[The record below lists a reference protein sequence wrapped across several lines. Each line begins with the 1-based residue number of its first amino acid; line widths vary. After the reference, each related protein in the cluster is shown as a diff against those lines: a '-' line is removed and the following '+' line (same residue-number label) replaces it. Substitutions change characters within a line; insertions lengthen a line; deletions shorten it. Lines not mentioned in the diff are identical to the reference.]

1 MKIGLIGCG
10 KVALTRHLPSL
21 QSLSNIEV
29 AAVADVDPACLNGV
43 ADRFHIAHRYL
54 DYKDLL
60 NDSMLEAVAICVPAS
75 LHVEVALS
83 ALQAGKHVFIE
94 KPLSLCLKEANTLI
108 LAAIQSRKKIMVGFN
123 LRWHPHLIDARKILD
138 KDSLGHIKLI
148 RFLFTNGIRYQQN
161 LPEWKKRRILGGG
174 VIIENAVHCFD
185 LFRYLFGCD
194 VEEVSAVSHSGEWD
208 DETASIT
215 CRMDNGAIAVVEVSE
230 CTNDRKEL
238 EIYGQTG
245 FL

>member
-108 LAAIQSRKKIMVGFN
+108 FGSRTFPQKNHGW
-123 LRWHPHLIDARKILD
+123 L
-138 KDSLGHIKLI
+138 
-148 RFLFTNGIRYQQN
+148 
-161 LPEWKKRRILGGG
+161 
-174 VIIENAVHCFD
+174 
-185 LFRYLFGCD
+185 
-194 VEEVSAVSHSGEWD
+194 
-208 DETASIT
+208 
-215 CRMDNGAIAVVEVSE
+215 
-230 CTNDRKEL
+230 
-238 EIYGQTG
+238 
-245 FL
+245 